1 MHIALCS
8 NDLLHRM
15 LISAKA
21 SNDRQSRANLIVFRE
36 ELEIRL
42 GVVANGALVGCRLAD
57 NNMSAVGALP
67 DTVAVTRENDLI
79 LDVLQEFAIALLV
92 VLLDSTDLLELLGNL
107 VKALSTCLGSHAGV
121 HIGPLSIFAGSSIG
135 KVGSGVADLATVEIF
150 VPEFGVLFFVGSRL
164 FEDLA
169 NLYIT
174 VFLCLRS
181 EESVLVA
188 SHRLASKRLKEVLL
202 SLCSF

>member
-1 MHIALCS
+1 MHIVLCLNDQQIRMLIALC
-8 NDLLHRM
+8 L
-15 LISAKA
+15 
-21 SNDRQSRANLIVFRE
+21 NDRQSRANLIVFRQK
-36 ELEIRL
+36 LEVSL
-42 GVVANGALVGCRLAD
+42 GVVANRTLVGSRLAD
-57 NNMSAVGALP
+57 NDMSAVGTLP
-67 DTVAVTRENDLI
+67 DTVAFTRENNLI
-79 LDVLQEFAIALLV
+79 LNVLQEFAIALLV
-92 VLLDSTDLLELLGNL
+92 VLLDSTDLLELFGNL

-121 HIGPLSIFAGSSIG
+121 HIGPLGIFAGSSIG
-135 KVGSGVADLATVEIF
+135 KVGGGVADLATVEIF

-174 VFLCLRS
+174 VFLCLGS

>member
-1 MHIALCS
+1 MISNLGFQKSNLRSVVLCE
-8 NDLLHRM
+8 
-15 LISAKA
+15 K
-21 SNDRQSRANLIVFRE
+21 
-36 ELEIRL
+36 LEIRL
-42 GVVANGALVGCRLAD
+42 SVVANGALVGSRLAD
-57 NNMSAVGALP
+57 NDMSAVGTLP
-67 DTVAVTRENDLI
+67 DTVAFTRENNLI

-92 VLLDSTDLLELLGNL
+92 VFLDSTDLLELLGNL

-121 HIGPLSIFAGSSIG
+121 HVGPLGIFAGSSIG
-135 KVGSGVADLATVEIF
+135 KVGSSVADLATVEVF

-174 VFLCLRS
+174 VFLCLGS